1 MVQLLLVAVGAGAA
15 AALAAAGVALL
26 PLAPLPILIAAIGWS
41 HFVGLV
47 SALLAAAIVGLI
59 FGGDYFLLFLF
70 GVGLPS
76 WWLAY
81 LSMLARPVGTNGSD
95 TLEWYPVGRLLFW
108 AAILSA
114 LIVGAALSDLVPA
127 FGSFQS
133 ELRTAMTQTLA
144 ILGRLTPEMLE
155 RPDVKRLIE
164 EMLRAI
170 PPGMA
175 VLLTIFGTLNLWL
188 AARIAMVSGRLR
200 RPWPVLSEMALPSFT
215 PGVLAAAVVGSF
227 LSGLPGTLA
236 RLLATSLIMAYAIM
250 GFAVLH
256 AITRGMAGRSY
267 LLAGAYLAVL
277 VLGGYPILA
286 MSLFGL
292 AETVFKIRAR
302 FATSAAGPP
311 TTST

>member
-1 MVQLLLVAVGAGAA
+1 MMQLLLVAVGAGAA
-15 AALAAAGVALL
+15 AALAAVGVALL

-41 HFVGLV
+41 HLVGLV

-81 LSMLARPVGTNGSD
+81 LSMLARPVGTNGSG

-114 LIVGAALSDLVPA
+114 LIAGVALSDLVPV

-133 ELRTAMTQTLA
+133 ELRTTMTQTPA
-144 ILGRLTPEMLE
+144 ILE

-164 EMLRAI
+164 EMLRAL
-170 PPGMA
+170 PPGMT

-200 RPWPVLSEMALPSFT
+200 RPWPVLPEMALPTFT